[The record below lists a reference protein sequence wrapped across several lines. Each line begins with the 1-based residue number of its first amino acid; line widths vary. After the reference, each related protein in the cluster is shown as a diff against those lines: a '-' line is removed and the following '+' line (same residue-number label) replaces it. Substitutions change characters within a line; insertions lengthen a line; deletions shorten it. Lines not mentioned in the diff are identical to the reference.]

1 MMASS
6 KWALSMSDRRNH
18 HSITVWHL
26 ILKSNAS
33 TDSQIEHENDTS
45 KPEPDATSFISKGV
59 KVKQIMETIID
70 VSSETFWK

>member
-1 MMASS
+1 
-6 KWALSMSDRRNH
+6 
-18 HSITVWHL
+18 
-26 ILKSNAS
+26 LKSNAS

-70 VSSETFWK
+70 VSSETF